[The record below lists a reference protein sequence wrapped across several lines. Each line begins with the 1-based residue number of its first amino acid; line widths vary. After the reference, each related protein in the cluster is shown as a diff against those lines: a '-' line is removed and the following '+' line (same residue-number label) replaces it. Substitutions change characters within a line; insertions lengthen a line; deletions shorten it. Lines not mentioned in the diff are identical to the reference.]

1 MYNCPEEDNFMKDT
15 LDNVFE
21 KNVNN
26 YQGYLS
32 DIVDASK
39 GFSVQELRAIVDEA
53 GISQRRKINENFD
66 KLALIEAISDTDL
79 EEWRI
84 AIVRKKLNIKN
95 PSDDVYSIE
104 QMEELF
110 V

>member
-1 MYNCPEEDNFMKDT
+1 MKDT